1 MSSLQKFHRR
11 TNGVALA
18 PPDTIPPSVTITSNT
33 YSLIGGQTATITATF
48 SEPVTGFIQ
57 SDLLLG
63 TTGTGTFSNFAI
75 DNANPTIYT
84 ATFTPTPNT
93 TVVSTTVRI
102 AANAYT
108 DLATPTKN
116 NGAAATIGTAIA
128 LSMKQ
133 PTVTITSDTA
143 GQAFQDFTLTFTLS
157 MASSNFVSD
166 DVTLSGGTKGTWT
179 AVSTTVYTL
188 VVTPPTGSTTAITA
202 SVAAGALTST
212 YLSIERP
219 NVVSNT
225 LTQQVATVPRVTITS
240 NVAVAS
246 MDGALITFTTS
257 VATTDFTTADVTVT
271 NGTKG
276 TFTAVSST
284 VYTLTVTPPF
294 NTSTAITISV
304 AAAAFSSGGL
314 TSSANTFSQ
323 AVNTTPGVT
332 MTASPQIVS
341 NNQNTTITAT
351 FNIIPTGFAA
361 RDISYNVGTVTGPN
375 ATGNPRVFT
384 LGFSNTAG
392 VTVIPVVAISA
403 GSWSSSYTPTIP
415 ATSYGGA
422 SITLATDLVAPTVTA
437 TSSAST
443 LKAGQTATITITFS
457 EVVTGFT
464 VDDIVLT
471 SASGT
476 LSNFA
481 AAANNNSIYTC
492 TFTPTPNTALT
503 NVKFNIPGG
512 SATDAAGNPNVAAT
526 NQASI
531 TLSVVQPTVVITDAT
546 TGIGGVAGVTFTFTL
561 SEASSNFL
569 YSDISIT
576 NGTAGTFTTVSPS
589 VYTCLIYPSANFTG
603 NMTVTVNAGSF
614 TNASGNTNLAATP
627 NVQSVDTMP
636 ISVTLSSSLAVY
648 KQNSVGTI
656 TATFNKV
663 PVGFELKDLTSDN
676 GTFSSFA
683 ATADTKVFTATFT
696 PTPGI
701 TVSNPGIGIAA
712 GSYKDAANNN
722 GAVGVLTGVTM
733 DMISPSVTITSSVA
747 LVKKGQTA
755 TITFTFSESV
765 TGFTITDI
773 VCPNGTMTN
782 FLGSGTTYTALFTP
796 TPEST
801 ATSSNI
807 TISAGTY
814 TDVAGNSGTAGAKP
828 VLAMAVVSP
837 GMTIATTSATATT
850 TTRSFNLSFTATEA
864 TSDFNLGAPWVFSIT
879 GVTYSLFAKTSPS
892 VYTLKITGAIG
903 LGACTITVP
912 AGAFTATSTGNTSL
926 VSNVLSVTF

>member
-63 TTGTGTFSNFAI
+63 TAGTGTFSNFAV

-202 SVAAGALTST
+202 LVAAGALTST

-246 MDGALITFTTS
+246 MDGAIITFTTS
-257 VATTDFTTADVTVT
+257 VATADFTTADVTVT

-304 AAAAFSSGGL
+304 ANAAFSSGGL
-314 TSSANTFSQ
+314 SSAANTFSQ

-332 MTASPQIVS
+332 MTASPQIIS
-341 NNQNTTITAT
+341 SNQNTTITAT

-361 RDISYNVGTVTGPN
+361 KDISYNTGTVTGPT

-384 LGFSNTAG
+384 LAFSNTAG
-392 VTVIPVVAISA
+392 STVIPVVAISA

-437 TSSAST
+437 TSSALT

-492 TFTPTPNTALT
+492 TFTPTPNTTQT

-531 TLSVVQPTVVITDAT
+531 TLSVVRPTVAITDDN
-546 TGIGGVAGVTFTFTL
+546 TGTAGPAVNYTFTL
-561 SEASSNFL
+561 SEASSDFVVG
-569 YSDISIT
+569 DIT
-576 NGTAGTFTTVSPS
+576 VGNGTKGVLARVSPS
-589 VYTCLIYPSANFTG
+589 VYTLPVTPTVNATG
-603 NMTVTVNAGSF
+603 NMTVDVPAGTF
-614 TNASGNTNLAATP
+614 TNAAGNSNLAATQ
-627 NVQSVDTMP
+627 NVQPFDTMP

-676 GTFSSFA
+676 GTFGSFA
-683 ATADTKVFTATFT
+683 ATTDTKVFTATFT
-696 PTPGI
+696 PTPGS
-701 TVSNPGIGIAA
+701 TVSNPGIGITA

-722 GAVGVLTGVTM
+722 GAAGVLTGVTM
-733 DMISPSVTITSSVA
+733 DMISPTVTITSSVA
-747 LVKKGQTA
+747 TVKKGQTA

-773 VCPNGTMTN
+773 VCPNGTMSN

-828 VLAMAVVSP
+828 SLSMAVVSP

-850 TTRSFNLSFTATEA
+850 TTRSFNLSFTSTEA
-864 TSDFNLGAPWVFSIT
+864 TSNFATAMPWVFSIT
-879 GVTYSLFAKTSPS
+879 GVTYSAFTTVSPS

-912 AGAFTATSTGNTSL
+912 AGAFTSNSSGNTSL
-926 VSNVLSVTF
+926 VSNVLTVTF